1 MLFGTT
7 NKMFP
12 FLPYLNQS
20 TPPVPEVFVKAPY
33 SFAVKN
39 GNFYLNGKKTLIL
52 AGEMHPAR
60 IPREYWKQRIEMA
73 KAMGMNAI
81 ACYIFWNYQE
91 PEPGKF
97 DWKGRHDIA
106 AFVKLCGELGMP
118 VLLRPG
124 PYCCAEWEFGGYPY
138 WLLNINGIK
147 IRTDDPLYLAETGK
161 YFKALGDQLKGLQAS
176 VGGPIITVQ
185 VENEYGSYGKSRP
198 YMEAV
203 RKQLLDSGFNVPLV
217 IADGP
222 SQLANDYIPGLVVG
236 VNGGGADLKQ
246 TTDLYMPG
254 GPYITTEFYPG
265 WLDHWGESFIHTD
278 GDTDTFAKLIQN
290 GISISMYMFHGG
302 TNFGFY
308 NGANYSDHY
317 EPHITSYDYDA
328 PLSEAGHVT
337 PKFLKYR
344 SIIQESLHVDL
355 PPVPDSPPVQA
366 VAPFKLKPVGNY
378 WSVASKADRGMFAT
392 PPTFEALHQA
402 YGFVLYRH
410 QFKGSASGQITLP
423 KMRDYAVVLL
433 NGSPIA
439 TLDRRLHQES
449 FNVNVDSQGG
459 QLDILVE
466 NMGRINYGHQI
477 PDNLQGLVGG
487 AFLDG
492 APLTNWSV
500 FSMPLNDGKVPKF
513 DGKSALGTGP
523 RFYQGSFE
531 TGSKADTFLNM
542 DGWGKGVVFV
552 NGHNLGRFWDIGPQK
567 TLYCPGV
574 WLKNGKN
581 DVTVFEETGTV
592 KETLQGD
599 RDPILDAP
607 VPKEEKG

>member
-1 MLFGTT
+1 ML
-7 NKMFP
+7 P
-12 FLPYLNQS
+12 ILPTFNQIHS
-20 TPPVPEVFVKAPY
+20 PVPEVFVKAPY
-33 SFAVKN
+33 SFAVKD
-39 GNFYLNGKKTLIL
+39 GNFYLNGQKTLLL
-52 AGEMHPAR
+52 AGEVHPAR
-60 IPREYWKQRIEMA
+60 IPRAYWRQRIEMA
-73 KAMGMNAI
+73 RAMGMNAI
-81 ACYIFWNYQE
+81 ACYVFWNYQE
-91 PEPGKF
+91 PEPGQF

-106 AFVKLCGELGMP
+106 AFVKLCGEMGMP

-138 WLLNINGIK
+138 WLQNIKGIK
-147 IRTDDPLYLAETGK
+147 IRTDDPIYLAETAK

-203 RKQLLDSGFNVPLV
+203 RKQLIDSGFNVPLV

-236 VNGGGADLKQ
+236 VNGGGADLKK

-265 WLDHWGESFIHTD
+265 WLDHWGEGFIHTD
-278 GDTDTFAKLIQN
+278 GDTGTFEKLIQN

-308 NGANYSDHY
+308 NGANYSDHF

-337 PKFLKYR
+337 EKFLKYR
-344 SIIQESLHVDL
+344 KIIQDNLGVQL
-355 PPVPDSPPVQA
+355 PPVPANPPVQTIE
-366 VAPFKLKPVGNY
+366 PFALKPVGNY
-378 WSVASKADRGMFAT
+378 WTVASKADRGLFET

-410 QFKGSASGQITLP
+410 QFSSSASGTVTLP
-423 KMRDYAVVLL
+423 KLSDYAIVML
-433 NGSPIA
+433 NGQPIA
-439 TLDRRLHQES
+439 ILDRRLHQDS
-449 FNVNVDSQGG
+449 FKLSVEPSGG

-466 NMGRINYGHQI
+466 NMGRINYGHLI
-477 PDNLQGLVGG
+477 PDNLKGLVGG

-492 APLTNWSV
+492 APINKWSAY
-500 FSMPLNDGKVPKF
+500 SMPLSEGKLPKF
-513 DGKSALGTGP
+513 SSPYLSAGSPT
-523 RFYQGSFE
+523 FYEGSFE
-531 TGSKADTFLNM
+531 TKSNADTFINT
-542 DGWGKGVVFV
+542 DGWGKGVLFV
-552 NGHNLGRFWDIGPQK
+552 NGHNLGRFWSIGPQK

-574 WLKNGKN
+574 WLKKGKN
-581 DVTVFEETGTV
+581 QVLVFEETGFN
-592 KETLQGD
+592 KGTLQGD
-599 RDPILDAP
+599 STPILDAP
-607 VPKEEKG
+607 IQSAASN